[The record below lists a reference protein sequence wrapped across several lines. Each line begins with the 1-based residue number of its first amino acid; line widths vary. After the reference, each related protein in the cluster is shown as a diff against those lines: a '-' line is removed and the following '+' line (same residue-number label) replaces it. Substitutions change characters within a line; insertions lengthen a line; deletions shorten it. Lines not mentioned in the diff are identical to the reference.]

1 MQKEVKPYNE
11 EGSKKEQVA
20 VMFNNISKRYD
31 LLNHLLSLGI
41 DHLWRKRAISI
52 IKKDKPKVILDI
64 ATGTADFAI
73 ASMEISPD
81 KVTGID
87 ISTGMLEMGR
97 IKIEK
102 KNLSNKIELLE
113 GDSEAINFPD
123 ETFDAITV
131 GFGVRNFENLT
142 NGLKEIHRVLKPG
155 KKAVILEFSKPN
167 KFPIKTIFGL
177 YSKYGIPLIGKAI
190 SKDDAA
196 YTYLPESVAA
206 FPEGINFAI
215 ILKQCGF
222 SSVEL
227 EPMAGGIATIYVAQK

>member
-64 ATGTADFAI
+64 ATGTADFAL
-73 ASMEISPD
+73 ASMEMSPD

-87 ISTGMLEMGR
+87 ISTGMLDMGR

-113 GDSEAINFPD
+113 GDSESINFPD

-142 NGLKEIHRVLKPG
+142 KGLKEIHRVLKPG

-190 SKDDAA
+190 SKDNAA

>member
-64 ATGTADFAI
+64 ATGTADFAL
-73 ASMEISPD
+73 ASMEMSPD

-113 GDSEAINFPD
+113 GDSESINFPD

-142 NGLKEIHRVLKPG
+142 KGLKEIHRVLKPG

>member
-87 ISTGMLEMGR
+87 ISTGMLGMGR

-142 NGLKEIHRVLKPG
+142 KGLKEIHRVLKPG

-222 SSVEL
+222 TSVEL